1 MTCLQVLNELKSM
14 HCHQMFP
21 YGDTGE
27 SAAES
32 MNQVSVCHGHQCVLS
47 EGEVDQLEKAD

>member
-14 HCHQMFP
+14 LCHQMFP